1 MKQLFTISGR
11 YAATEDVSITPQA
24 LGLSW
29 NTRLKGF
36 GICLLIALILGIVVC
51 VIMTLVSAIA
61 IKIAALVLLFI
72 ILQFLALLWYT
83 LSYIPFARTKKSPLI
98 SIPFLKK
105 RLRRITA
112 LGLHNLTVN
121 EFNFTVHF
129 TLHRNE
135 TTVAFY
141 TSESVV
147 NQHSP
152 EWSYLKFPTTV
163 QCLQEFFMRVWITSS
178 NHSRLFLEYDI
189 HLDESLIPDEQK
201 NEINK
206 DNNSLWLEMFGY
218 RFTDTDEKTNIQEND
233 VEFISTDKKKR
244 ISFTKSYNK
253 LSIIRMNNIIH
264 AIRTEKQASLVYLQR
279 LQAFVDANKDYLSK
293 IRERES
299 RQLHIENLKKYLYF
313 QTYLYQQ
320 RLNANQQKQKNIE
333 ERKKQ
338 LNHNLSQLIVEQE
351 VINLYNNN
359 LNQSKSTL
367 HTLTQIISYR
377 QKEIINEIYHYIY
390 PIDNDNQNEYYIANI
405 KLPQADSKI
414 YQSGLYRE
422 HDHEIAAAVGYCSH
436 LLLIISQLIQLPLRF
451 PIDYHGTSA
460 IKIYDYSLE
469 INEFP
474 LYPTTN
480 LSAFRYGFYLLNRNI
495 GQIMYHYHIGDRNT
509 DFRNTLENLKE
520 LIEQY
525 FINST
530 NNNQIQ
536 HYPALQTMKSTNYNN
551 NDDEDFIG
559 KKQNANVSSLS
570 SFSSTSSLNENND
583 YDQHGDMELFPQIKT
598 NKPRLAMQISQQQY
612 D

>member
-1 MKQLFTISGR
+1 
-11 YAATEDVSITPQA
+11 
-24 LGLSW
+24 
-29 NTRLKGF
+29 
-36 GICLLIALILGIVVC
+36 
-51 VIMTLVSAIA
+51 
-61 IKIAALVLLFI
+61 
-72 ILQFLALLWYT
+72 
-83 LSYIPFARTKKSPLI
+83 
-98 SIPFLKK
+98 
-105 RLRRITA
+105 
-112 LGLHNLTVN
+112 
-121 EFNFTVHF
+121 
-129 TLHRNE
+129 
-135 TTVAFY
+135 
-141 TSESVV
+141 
-147 NQHSP
+147 
-152 EWSYLKFPTTV
+152 
-163 QCLQEFFMRVWITSS
+163 MRVWITSS

-244 ISFTKSYNK
+244 ISFPKSYNK

-293 IRERES
+293 IRKHES
-299 RQLHIENLKKYLYF
+299 RQLQIENLKKYLYF

-320 RLNANQQKQKNIE
+320 RLNANQQKQKNIK

-469 INEFP
+469 INE
-474 LYPTTN
+474 
-480 LSAFRYGFYLLNRNI
+480 
-495 GQIMYHYHIGDRNT
+495 
-509 DFRNTLENLKE
+509 
-520 LIEQY
+520 
-525 FINST
+525 
-530 NNNQIQ
+530 
-536 HYPALQTMKSTNYNN
+536 
-551 NDDEDFIG
+551 
-559 KKQNANVSSLS
+559 
-570 SFSSTSSLNENND
+570 
-583 YDQHGDMELFPQIKT
+583 
-598 NKPRLAMQISQQQY
+598 
-612 D
+612 